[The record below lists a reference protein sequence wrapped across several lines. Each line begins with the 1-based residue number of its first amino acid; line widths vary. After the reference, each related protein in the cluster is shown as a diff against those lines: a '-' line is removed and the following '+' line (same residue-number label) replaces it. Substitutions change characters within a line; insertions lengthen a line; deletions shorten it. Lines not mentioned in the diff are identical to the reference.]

1 MPCSRLLFLA
11 ALLLLAQ
18 PSSAATLT
26 RIVDTGDSIP
36 DGAGTFSFFAGFA
49 FDGQA
54 VAFRGFDFSGS
65 MGIYTNAGGPVTRVA
80 DETTPIPGGTG
91 NFHFFSEVTIENGIV
106 IFSGG
111 GAFPQRGIYTNAN
124 GPSLDVLYDTTTPT
138 PDGSSTFSN
147 FFFVRVD
154 GGSLAFQGISRG
166 FPDGGIY
173 TDTSGSLETVADR
186 STDVPDGFRTFN
198 SFRGPS
204 LSDGEVAFLGYGFFG
219 DGIYRGQASGNLSI
233 VANESTVIPGGT
245 GTFAGFG
252 EGGPDIDGGSVAFQ
266 AIDSSGREGIYV
278 DVGGSLS
285 VVADTTTEIPG
296 GSGNFAAF
304 GPPDLDAGNVAFVG
318 ADSSNT
324 WGIYVAIE
332 GVLHDVFDLNETLD
346 GKRPSR
352 LSLSNSGS
360 LRGNRIAF
368 EVGFWDG
375 SEGIYVAHLPES
387 LTVDLDI
394 KPGSDLNPIN
404 PMSRGVIPVAIL
416 GSDIFDV
423 ADVDVTTLAFGPME
437 PEGAAPAHETG
448 GRLADVNGD
457 GLTDLLF
464 HYRTQE
470 TGIAFGDTEA
480 CVMGKLLDGTPFDA
494 CDTVS
499 TVP

>member
-1 MPCSRLLFLA
+1 MF
-11 ALLLLAQ
+11 
-18 PSSAATLT
+18 T
-26 RIVDTGDSIP
+26 RIVGTGDSIP
-36 DGAGTFSFFAGFA
+36 DGAGAFRFFSVSA

-54 VAFRGFDFSGS
+54 VAFRGFDLSGN

-91 NFHFFSEVTIENGIV
+91 SFHFFSEVTIENGIV

-111 GAFPQRGIYTNAN
+111 GAFPQRGIYTNAD

-166 FPDGGIY
+166 FPGGGIY
-173 TDTSGSLETVADR
+173 TDTSGSLETVADL

-233 VANESTVIPGGT
+233 VANESTVIPGET

-252 EGGPDIDGGSVAFQ
+252 EGSPDIDGGSVAFRG
-266 AIDSSGREGIYV
+266 IDSSGREGIYV

-304 GPPDLDAGNVAFVG
+304 GSLHLGAGNIAFVG
-318 ADSSNT
+318 ADSSKT
-324 WGIYVAIE
+324 WGIYVMSG
-332 GVLHDVFDLNETLD
+332 GVLLDVIDLSDTLD
-346 GKRPSR
+346 GKGLWN
-352 LSLSNSGS
+352 LSLATSGA
-360 LRGNRIAF
+360 LAGNRIAF
-368 EVGFWDG
+368 EATFVDG
-375 SEGIYVAHLPES
+375 SEGIYVAIIPER

-394 KPGSDLNPIN
+394 KPGSDANPVN

-437 PEGAAPAHETG
+437 SEGATPAHKRG
-448 GRLADVNGD
+448 GHPADVNGD
-457 GLTDLLF
+457 GLTDLLS
-464 HYRTQE
+464 HYRMQE

-480 CVMGKLLDGTPFDA
+480 CVMGKLLDGTPFDT

-499 TVP
+499 TVPQRGSASSW